1 MFNIQCSMFNVQ
13 KEFSHKGAKKTGKEM
28 NEMREYVD
36 DTAHIVKVSAGI
48 SGGKFWM
55 ACRVK
60 PSGAL
65 QRVKSKFLPVR
76 NKREEAQADLDRY
89 AEERGWP
96 LIAEG
101 VTA

>member
-1 MFNIQCSMFNVQ
+1 
-13 KEFSHKGAKKTGKEM
+13 
-28 NEMREYVD
+28 MREYID
-36 DTAHIVKVSAGI
+36 EEAHIVKVSDGI

-55 ACRVK
+55 TCRVK

-76 NKREEAQADLDRY
+76 IKREEAQADLDVY

-96 LIAEG
+96 LIEEG
-101 VTA
+101 IPAVETHC